1 MRALASTDI
10 ESELSY
16 AYLHAVAAHA
26 GMECVI
32 KSRHSDNNGVDAAI
46 NAWPTPA
53 GDDALSEVSINIQLK
68 ATIDEPA
75 DNGTHLSYFLKGVS
89 RYNDLRE
96 RTIQIPRILVV
107 LFLPKNAEEWLNHTP
122 EQLTLKRCAYWLSLR
137 EAPPTGNDSG
147 VTVKIAKTQMFT
159 PKALADLVD
168 RVSRGDF
175 PVYSIP

>member
-1 MRALASTDI
+1 MRALATTDI

-26 GMECVI
+26 GMECQI
-32 KSRHSDNNGVDAAI
+32 KGRHSDNNGVDASI
-46 NAWPTPA
+46 TAWPTPA
-53 GDDALSEVSINIQLK
+53 SDDALSEVSINIQLK

-75 DNGTHLSYFLKGVS
+75 DDGVHLSYFLKGVS

-96 RTIQIPRILVV
+96 RTILVPRILVV
-107 LFLPKNAEEWLNHTP
+107 LFLPKNGEEWLSHTP

-137 EAPPTGNDSG
+137 DAPPTGNDSG
-147 VTVKIAKTQMFT
+147 VTVKIPKAQIFT
-159 PKALADLVD
+159 PQALTDLVI
-168 RVSRGDF
+168 RVSRSDF